1 MMQAHVLAAPHSGS
15 GSEARA
21 RCHSASGYVQMNLFE
36 GFANKVRESVADAT
50 RSATV
55 QHILVKTEKEAL
67 DIRQKIANDGLQ
79 SFGGYAAKFSLCG
92 SANKKPDAKLAQLV
106 GLPGEMTFRKGQTA
120 KDFEDVCF
128 EAALGQVHGPVL
140 TQFGY
145 HLILV
150 RSRSEGLGGGTG
162 LKGASVSEGG
172 KPDEMGADVRAAKN
186 TAYGAMGLDESKGA
200 AKRKSKAASKALKSK
215 KKKR

>member
-1 MMQAHVLAAPHSGS
+1 M
-15 GSEARA
+15 
-21 RCHSASGYVQMNLFE
+21 GYP
-36 GFANKVRESVADAT
+36 A
-50 RSATV
+50 
-55 QHILVKTEKEAL
+55 
-67 DIRQKIANDGLQ
+67 KIAKDGLQ

-92 SANKKPDAKLAQLV
+92 SAKKKPDAKLAQLV

-186 TAYGAMGLDESKGA
+186 TAYGAMGLDESKSA
-200 AKRKSKAASKALKSK
+200 AKRKSKAALKALKSK